1 METNLDIQLVEEF
14 ISPEDAQLGIQ
25 IIKDL
30 IAGKG
35 EAVRVWG
42 SAMTEGALHQGQ
54 RAVFTRPTSP
64 EAVRLVK
71 ESAEKIA
78 ALLSYEGSVVH
89 DCIFVQYKPGAH
101 IDAHM
106 DFDGEIA
113 CKSCTHSAVVYFDDE
128 YEGGEIYFP
137 VLAKEYHPNAR
148 SMVVFTQR
156 DRNYVHGVR
165 SVTKGERHMINLC
178 MSKDPDGSCE
188 EYK

>member
-1 METNLDIQLVEEF
+1 MDIQIVDDF
-14 ISPEDAQLGIQ
+14 ISPADAELGIK

-30 IAGKG
+30 IAGK
-35 EAVRVWG
+35 ENAVRVWG
-42 SAMTEGALHQGQ
+42 SAMTEHAVEQGQ

-71 ESAEKIA
+71 ESAAKIA
-78 ALLSYEGSVVH
+78 KLLPYEGAVVH

-106 DFDGEIA
+106 DFDDEPA
-113 CKSCTHSAVVYFDDE
+113 CKNCTHSAVVYFDDQ
-128 YEGGEIYFP
+128 YEGGQIYFP
-137 VLAKEYHPNAR
+137 VLAKDYHPNAR

-165 SVTKGERHMINLC
+165 AVTSGVRHMINLC